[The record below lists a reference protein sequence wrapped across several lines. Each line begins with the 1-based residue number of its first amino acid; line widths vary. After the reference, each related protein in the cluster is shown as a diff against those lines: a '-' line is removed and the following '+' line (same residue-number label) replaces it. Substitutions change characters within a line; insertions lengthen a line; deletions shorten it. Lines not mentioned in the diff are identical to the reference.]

1 MFVIKIRNIYFVY
14 INVYVIISTIII
26 IIIIYHYSLV
36 YMNAY
41 IVHVTLHT
49 VKYALNVGL
58 HNL

>member
-26 IIIIYHYSLV
+26 IIYHYSLV

-41 IVHVTLHT
+41 IVHVTLYT

>member
-26 IIIIYHYSLV
+26 IIIYHYSLV

-41 IVHVTLHT
+41 IVHVTVHT

-58 HNL
+58 HNF

>member
-14 INVYVIISTIII
+14 INVYVIVSTII

>member
-14 INVYVIISTIII
+14 INVYVIISTII

>member
-1 MFVIKIRNIYFVY
+1 MFVITIRNIYFVY
-14 INVYVIISTIII
+14 INVYVIISTII

>member
-14 INVYVIISTIII
+14 INVYVIISTI

>member
-1 MFVIKIRNIYFVY
+1 MFVIKIRNIYFMY
-14 INVYVIISTIII
+14 INVYVIISTII

>member
-1 MFVIKIRNIYFVY
+1 MFVVKIRNIYFVY
-14 INVYVIISTIII
+14 INVYVIISTII